1 MLEHH
6 DTLLALA
13 EIAAAFAGFAALVSV
28 IPRGPDRTVTP
39 AHDLLRL
46 RLVISSGVA
55 GVVAAVLP
63 LGLAGFVTDAA
74 LVWRLSAVV
83 FLVLDNSVIWSFL
96 GAYEPVRG
104 SFPPD
109 RLAVTIFMSLEVIEQ
124 VVLLAVVFNL
134 GPWNAPGVY
143 VAALTANLGQAGFIF
158 VRFVGSA
165 FDYGPPE

>member
-1 MLEHH
+1 MPEHA

-13 EIAAAFAGFAALVSV
+13 EIGAAFAGFAALVSV
-28 IPRGPDRTVTP
+28 IPRSPDRTAAP

-55 GVVAAVLP
+55 GVGAALLP
-63 LGLAGFVTDAA
+63 LGLAGFVTRVD
-74 LVWRLSAVV
+74 LIWRLSALA

-109 RLAVTIFMSLEVIEQ
+109 RLAVTVFMSLEVIEQ
-124 VVLLAVVFNL
+124 IGLLLVVLGL
-134 GPWNAPGVY
+134 GPWNPAGLY

-158 VRFVGSA
+158 VRFIGSA
-165 FDYGPPE
+165 FHHASPE